1 MQFDKFTIKSQESIQ
16 RAQQLAME
24 NGHIAKTR
32 NQVFEI
38 LKKSVRPEFL
48 NRIDELIMF
57 KPLTRDDIRGIIDIQ
72 LHRLE
77 KTLVKQDIS
86 FTATDSCIAY
96 LQDKGF
102 NVQFGARPLKRLIQ
116 KEIIDKI
123 SLALLRGDINQVN
136 SDIIVDSDGKETFI
150 KKG

>member
-57 KPLTRDDIRGIIDIQ
+57 KPLTKEDIRGIIDIQ
-72 LHRLE
+72 LRRLE
-77 KTLVKQDIS
+77 KTLKKQDIRL
-86 FTATDSCIAY
+86 TATDSCITY